1 MSGWRD
7 TIRALARRVRGHA
20 VALYAEA
27 SLATLLVV
35 GGAVAG
41 TVAFIGLAQVVLGGA
56 TDAFDLAALEWLRD
70 HRRPWLDVVASQ
82 VTDLGNAATL
92 AVITLTAAAVLWAA
106 HRRISVYLL
115 LVSVITGAIMT
126 FALKAIFDRPRPEI
140 PYATGDPLSASF
152 PSGHALMSAVTYGT
166 VAYLVGRMARDGGVR
181 HVTWFM
187 AWFLVFLIGTSRMY
201 VGVHYPTDV
210 LAGWLGGVVWT
221 VLLAGVFRVLGVFA
235 QEVPEI
241 RRQEDDIE
249 GTVPDP

>member
-1 MSGWRD
+1 MKHWRE
-7 TIRALARRVRGHA
+7 TIRATARRVRGHA
-20 VALYAEA
+20 AALFAEA
-27 SLATLLVV
+27 SLATLLMVGLAVV
-35 GGAVAG
+35 AAVG
-41 TVAFIGLAQVVLGGA
+41 FIGVAQIVLGG
-56 TDAFDLAALEWLRD
+56 TSEAFDLAVLEWLRE

-115 LVSVITGAIMT
+115 IVSVVTGAVMT
-126 FALKAIFDRPRPEI
+126 FVLKAVFNRPRPEI

-166 VAYLVGRMARDGGVR
+166 VAYLVGRMAHDGRVR

-187 AWFLVFLIGTSRMY
+187 AWFLVLLIGTSRMY

-210 LAGWLGGVVWT
+210 LAGWFGGVVWT
-221 VLLAGVFRVLGVFA
+221 ILLAGVFRVLGVFA
-235 QEVPEI
+235 EEVPEV

-249 GTVPDP
+249 GATGA